1 MFDFFVFIGYSIGC
15 VALGLFCRD
24 WMKGPR

>member
-15 VALGLFCRD
+15 VTIGMWCANWNRG
-24 WMKGPR
+24 K

>member
-15 VALGLFCRD
+15 VAVGMFFANMNR
-24 WMKGPR
+24 GSR

>member
-15 VALGLFCRD
+15 VALGMFCANMNR
-24 WMKGPR
+24 GPR